1 MKRPSETI
9 KSNKKDKVKPVP
21 APVRVES
28 GSEEEEMD
36 GYSSPSVLETGDGG
50 DIESSGS
57 EEGSDEE
64 VSL

>member
-1 MKRPSETI
+1 M
-9 KSNKKDKVKPVP
+9 P